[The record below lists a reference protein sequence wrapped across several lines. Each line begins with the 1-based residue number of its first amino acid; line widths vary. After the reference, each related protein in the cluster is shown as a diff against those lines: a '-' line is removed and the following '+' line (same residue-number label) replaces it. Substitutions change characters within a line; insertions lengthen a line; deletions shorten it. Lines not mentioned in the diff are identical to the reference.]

1 MAFTIPDAFDSVAP
15 NYRVDSAFIK
25 KLHTFRIWF
34 QTNSP
39 DHIAFFGSNLVGVHK
54 LRFNP
59 PDRDMWFD
67 EILGVDELNLVDAIS
82 RVDGLDSTWKRA
94 TDSFNL
100 SCIWIIHQIYKSK
113 LISQKE
119 KEQGLMDGVLMLQY
133 RFVSSLVSHF
143 FKYTADEATMLATY
157 ANMSRKFTLKTA
169 GSWAVLLEQ
178 RGKAILAPSG
188 IHYKTYTKF
197 DSNKSIIYMVSDIQ
211 GRLREIIKAVAAL
224 FYKTREEGG
233 KIASDKAI
241 DNINGEDVLKEKT
254 RHYSTLIRYCHS
266 TLPDL
271 NNWIKKELEDV
282 VLDLIPNLSPKYLN
296 ESLKWLSL
304 NVSAK
309 HNESIELLINET
321 LIFAFDYINKNR
333 SLYGKASG
341 IIPLMTKLKGIYS
354 ASRMSDPTLM
364 KVKEIVEKL
373 IQLAIGHKPSS
384 TIAALRVGIQLYI
397 VLRTMA
403 MRHYQK

>member
-15 NYRVDSAFIK
+15 NYRIDSIFLK

-59 PDRDMWFD
+59 SDREMWF
-67 EILGVDELNLVDAIS
+67 EELLGIDELNLVDAIS
-82 RVDGLDSTWKRA
+82 KVDGLDSTWKRA

-100 SCIWIIHQIYKSK
+100 SCVWLIHQIYKSK
-113 LISQKE
+113 SISQKE
-119 KEQGLMDGVLMLQY
+119 KEQGLMDSILMMQY

-157 ANMSRKFTLKTA
+157 ANMNRKFTLKTA

-197 DSNKSIIYMVSDIQ
+197 DNNKSIIYMVSDIQ
-211 GRLREIIKAVAAL
+211 GRLREIIKAVASL
-224 FYKTREEGG
+224 FYKTKEEGG
-233 KIASDKAI
+233 RISSDKAI
-241 DNINGEDVLKEKT
+241 DNINGEEVLKEKT
-254 RHYSTLIRYCHS
+254 RHYTSLIRYCHS
-266 TLPDL
+266 ILPDL

-282 VLDLIPNLSPKYLN
+282 ICDLIPNISPKYLN
-296 ESLKWLSL
+296 ECLKWLSL
-304 NVSAK
+304 NLNTK
-309 HNESIELLINET
+309 HNEYIETLVNET

-354 ASRMSDPTLM
+354 ASRMSDPVLM
-364 KVKEIVEKL
+364 NVKEIVEKL
-373 IQLAIGHKPSS
+373 IVQAIGHKNNSVVS
-384 TIAALRVGIQLYI
+384 TLRVGIQLYI